1 MLEDPNP
8 QALLDFGSSLA
19 IAEDA
24 SSIVV
29 GAGGRVMLNAIS
41 GGSDT
46 AVDGRVGPSQ
56 GCCGLLGSFIAV
68 AGVNFGLQGF
78 FEGSLKVGGFN
89 RPHFVNC

>member
-1 MLEDPNP
+1 MASFFIYVPKPASGRIDRLARAGAQVLEDPNP

-56 GCCGLLGSFIAV
+56 GCCGV
-68 AGVNFGLQGF
+68 AG
-78 FEGSLKVGGFN
+78 S
-89 RPHFVNC
+89 PC

>member
-8 QALLDFGSSLA
+8 QAGLDFGSALA

-29 GAGGRVMLNAIS
+29 GAGGRVVLNAIS

-46 AVDGRVGPSQ
+46 AVDGRVRTGTWAVSADKQMERAPPQPS
-56 GCCGLLGSFIAV
+56 CCGL
-68 AGVNFGLQGF
+68 
-78 FEGSLKVGGFN
+78 
-89 RPHFVNC
+89 C